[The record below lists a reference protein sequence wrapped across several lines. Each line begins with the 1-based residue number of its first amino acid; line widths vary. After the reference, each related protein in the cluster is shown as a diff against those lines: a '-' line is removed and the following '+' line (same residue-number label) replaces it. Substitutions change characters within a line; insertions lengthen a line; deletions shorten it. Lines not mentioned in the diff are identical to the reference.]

1 MPCGRAARA
10 GVRTERSP
18 QMEEIGLMCPG
29 LEIELVDADTD
40 VVYQSVFSLEFSG
53 LKARGRGVHAA
64 LKDNGRHLVG
74 EQGR

>member
-1 MPCGRAARA
+1 MHCGRAARA

-18 QMEEIGLMCPG
+18 QMEEIGLMCPRLG
-29 LEIELVDADTD
+29 TVLVDAATV
-40 VVYQSVFSLEFSG
+40 VVYQSVFPLEFSG

>member
-1 MPCGRAARA
+1 MHCGRAARA
-10 GVRTERSP
+10 GVRTERSS

-29 LEIELVDADTD
+29 LGIELVDADTD
-40 VVYQSVFSLEFSG
+40 VYQSVFSLEFSG